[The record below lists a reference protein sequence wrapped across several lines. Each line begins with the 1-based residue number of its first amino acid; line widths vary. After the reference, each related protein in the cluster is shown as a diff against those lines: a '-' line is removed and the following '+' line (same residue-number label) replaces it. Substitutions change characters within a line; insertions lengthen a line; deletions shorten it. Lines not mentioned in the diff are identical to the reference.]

1 MTNIRL
7 FVLLLL
13 SALILMEHPLRA
25 QQQSVQAVQRTSVM
39 RLPGV
44 PTIRNYAP
52 ARYQAHG
59 QNFGVAQDRR
69 GLVYFAN
76 TSGVLEHDGAT
87 WRTIPTSGNS
97 IVRSVVCDSTGRIY
111 VGARGDFGYL
121 VPDSTGA
128 TTFISLLNKVEKKDQ
143 DFLDVWRVYANR
155 DGIWFITNSSVFHWH
170 KNKITAIPANKEILA
185 SYSVGGRII
194 LQERN
199 FELFEIVNDQFRK
212 LPSADIT
219 AKSMEVVA
227 LLPVNAAQALLVTA
241 NNGLYYYDYQ
251 RLTPFQT
258 EASALI
264 QANRLSEAAFLSD
277 GSLALGT
284 TRNGAI
290 ILGRSGNLLTVI
302 NKAAGMQDEN
312 VKFLYTDRQAGL
324 WLALNNGISRVELP
338 SPLTFMTESKAPQGG
353 VTDCKRHDGML
364 YFATYD
370 GLYTLNEVTGGYTP
384 VSGIVTTCW
393 SIMPTPKGLLAATS
407 EGVYLVD
414 KQAARKLTQGFSFS
428 LCTSKLHQNTV
439 YAGEKNS
446 ISVLTLGAA
455 GWTSSG
461 AIPCPYN
468 EIHEI
473 VEDRDGWLWIP
484 TIAKGILRFRA
495 PASGTERPEILRY
508 DTTHK
513 LPSMLGNHATLLNG
527 QAMMV
532 TPEGIMKLNAAKNI
546 FEKDPRLDST
556 LREGWYSRVFEDDN
570 GNIWTTSGN
579 GKNLSLHRASP
590 DGHYRL
596 EKTPFLPIAE
606 MTVWAILPGKDV
618 LWLGGPDGVV
628 RYDQSVAKD
637 YKVPFPALIRQVTI
651 NSDSIAFEGNYF
663 DVNGIPSLEQ
673 NPEFQLVLPY
683 DKNTLRFEYV
693 GANYDNS
700 PANLYQIK
708 LEGFDQNWSDWLRDL
723 QKEYTNLPDGKY
735 TFRVRCK
742 NIYGAVSSEAT
753 YTFEIL
759 KPWFKTWWAYVGY
772 FLLST
777 GTVWLLVRWRLQ
789 QAEKEKREL
798 ERVIEERTS
807 EVVHQKEEI
816 EIASAELANK
826 NDELEKI
833 NAIVKSINAQINFS
847 EMLQS
852 ILEKTKRIIRGV
864 QQAELLV
871 LSADSGEYEAKAQLG
886 WDEPREE
893 HLTLQEVEEIYLHNT
908 QEVYQD
914 IYTAVAGDGKEI
926 NHSRAVMVVKVQD
939 KVEGF
944 LIIENTRKTNAFDD
958 RDFSL
963 LRNLKEHITSAFIK
977 TKILGDL
984 QVKNNLVEAYVK
996 TIKRDLDTASKIQ
1009 HAILP
1014 DANNPFPQIKEFGI
1028 CAEMIAAKDVGGDFY
1043 DFFLIDKD
1051 RLGFVMADVSGKGMP
1066 AALFMAVSRTMLKST
1081 ALLGGK
1087 PGDVLEIVNDL
1098 LAAENVSTLFVTVF
1112 YGILSIRTGEV
1123 EYANGGHNLPFILRK
1138 NGAVE
1143 MMKKTGGMGLAIM
1156 EEMPFENAKLQLE
1169 KGDAMFLYTDG
1180 VTEAMD
1186 IHDNLYTDPRLEETL
1201 KKLNKNAG
1209 ISDIMNG
1216 VITDVKKFATG
1227 APQADDITV
1236 LTLRYEG

>member
-1 MTNIRL
+1 MTNTRRY
-7 FVLLLL
+7 FLLLTALICLGTPL
-13 SALILMEHPLRA
+13 SA
-25 QQQSVQAVQRTSVM
+25 QVAVPAVPSAPAM

-44 PTIRNYAP
+44 PQIRNYTP

-59 QNFGVAQDRR
+59 QNFGVTQDKR

-128 TTFISLLNKVEKKDQ
+128 TTFISLLSKVEKKDQ
-143 DFLDVWRVYANR
+143 DFLDVWRVFANH
-155 DGIWFITNSSVFHWH
+155 DGVWFITNTSVFHWN
-170 KNKITAIPANKEILA
+170 KNKITAIAAHQEILA
-185 SYSVGGRII
+185 SYLVGGRII
-194 LQERN
+194 VQERN
-199 FELFEIVNDQFRK
+199 FELYEIANGQFRK
-212 LPSADIT
+212 LPSAEIM
-219 AKSMEVVA
+219 AKSMEVVSM
-227 LLPVNAAQALLVTA
+227 LQLSSGQTLVITA

-251 RLTPFQT
+251 RLTPYPT
-258 EASALI
+258 NAASVIL
-264 QANRLSEAAFLSD
+264 ANRLSEATLLSD
-277 GSLALGT
+277 GSLAIGT

-290 ILGRSGNLLTVI
+290 LLDRSGALRSML
-302 NKAAGMQDEN
+302 NKSAGLQNEN
-312 VKFLYTDRQAGL
+312 VKFLFTDRQSGL
-324 WLALNNGISRVELP
+324 WLALNNGISRVEMP

-364 YFATYD
+364 YCATYE
-370 GLYTLNEVTGGYTP
+370 GLYTLNEQSGGFAT
-384 VSGIVTTCW
+384 VSGISTTCW
-393 SIMPTPKGLLAATS
+393 AILPTSKGLVAATS
-407 EGVYLVD
+407 EGIYIVD
-414 KQAARKLTQGFSFS
+414 KHVARKVTQGFSFS
-428 LCTSKLHQNTV
+428 LCQSKTHANV
-439 YAGEKNS
+439 IYAGEKNAVT
-446 ISVLTLGAA
+446 VLKLGAS

-461 AIPCPYN
+461 SIPCPYN

-473 VEDRDGWLWIP
+473 AEDRDGWLWIP

-495 PASGTERPEILRY
+495 PADGAERPEIARF

-513 LPSMLGNHATLLNG
+513 LPSMLGNHISVIDG
-527 QAMMV
+527 QAVMV
-532 TPEGIMKLNAAKNI
+532 TSDGILKLNTAKQV
-546 FEKDPRLDST
+546 FEKDVHLDSA
-556 LREGWYSRVFEDDN
+556 LREGWFSRIYEDEN
-570 GNIWTTSGN
+570 GNLWTTSGN
-579 GKNLSLHRASP
+579 DKNLSLYRRTS
-590 DGHYRL
+590 DGHYHL
-596 EKTPFLPIAE
+596 EQTPFLPFASTTI
-606 MTVWAILPGKDV
+606 WAILPAKDA
-618 LWLGGPDGVV
+618 LWLGGPDGVI
-628 RYDQSVAKD
+628 RYDESIAKN
-637 YKVPFPALIRQVTI
+637 YKVPFPALIRKVTI
-651 NSDSIAFEGNYF
+651 NADSLAFAGNYF
-663 DVNGIPSLEQ
+663 DASRIPSLEQ
-673 NPEFQLVLPY
+673 NPEFQPVLPY

-708 LEGFDQNWSDWLRDL
+708 LEGFDENWSDWLRDL

-742 NIYGAVSSEAT
+742 NIYGAISSEAT
-753 YTFEIL
+753 YKFEIL
-759 KPWFKTWWAYVGY
+759 KPWFKTWWAYLAY
-772 FLLST
+772 FLLSA

-833 NAIVKSINAQINFS
+833 NAIVKSINAQIDFS

-893 HLTLQEVEEIYLHNT
+893 RLTLQEVEETYLLNT

-914 IYTAVAGDGKEI
+914 IYTAVAGEGKEI

-1014 DANNPFPQIKEFGI
+1014 DANNPFPKIKEFGI

-1112 YGILSIRTGEV
+1112 YGILNIRTGEV

-1138 NGAVE
+1138 NGGVE

-1201 KKLNKNAG
+1201 KKLNKNAT
-1209 ISDIMNG
+1209 ITDIMNG
-1216 VITDVKKFATG
+1216 VIADVKRFATG

>member
-1 MTNIRL
+1 MTNTRCY
-7 FVLLLL
+7 FLLL
-13 SALILMEHPLRA
+13 SVLLCLGNPLQA
-25 QQQSVQAVQRTSVM
+25 QQMPTMQAAPAM

-44 PTIRNYAP
+44 PTMRNYTP
-52 ARYQAHG
+52 ERYQAHG
-59 QNFGVAQDRR
+59 QNFGVTQDKR

-128 TTFISLLNKVEKKDQ
+128 TTFISLLSKVGKKDQ
-143 DFLDVWRVYANR
+143 DFLDVWRAYANH
-155 DGIWFITNSSVFHWH
+155 DGIWFITNTSVFHWN
-170 KNKITAIPANKEILA
+170 KNKITAIPANQEILA
-185 SYSVGGRII
+185 SFSVGGRII
-194 LQERN
+194 VQERSL
-199 FELFEIVNDQFRK
+199 ELFEIVNGQFRK
-212 LPSADIT
+212 LPSAEIT
-219 AKSMEVVA
+219 AKSMEVVSM
-227 LLPVNAAQALLVTA
+227 LPTSTGQTLIITA

-251 RLTPFQT
+251 HLTPYPT
-258 EASALI
+258 NAASII
-264 QANRLSEAAFLSD
+264 QANRLSEAALLSD
-277 GSLALGT
+277 GSLAIGT

-290 ILGRSGNLLTVI
+290 ILDRAGNLLTII
-302 NKAAGMQDEN
+302 NKAAGLQSEN
-312 VKFLYTDRQAGL
+312 VKFLFTDRQSGL
-324 WLALNNGISRVELP
+324 WLALNNGISRVEMP

-364 YFATYD
+364 YFATYE
-370 GLYTLNEVTGGYTP
+370 GLYTLNEQSGGFTA
-384 VSGIVTTCW
+384 VSGISTTCW
-393 SIMPTPKGLLAATS
+393 AILPTAKGLLAATS
-407 EGVYLVD
+407 EGIYVVD
-414 KQAARKLTQGFSFS
+414 KQAARKVIQGFSFS
-428 LCTSKLHQNTV
+428 LCESKTHPNV
-439 YAGEKNS
+439 VFAGEKNS
-446 ISVLTLGAA
+446 VTVLKLGAA
-455 GWTSSG
+455 GWVSSG
-461 AIPCPYN
+461 SIPCPYN

-473 VEDRDGWLWIP
+473 AEDKDGWVWIP

-495 PASGTERPEILRY
+495 PADGTERPEMTRY

-513 LPSMLGNHATLLNG
+513 LPAMLGNHLAIIGGRALFATPDGVMRFN
-527 QAMMV
+527 
-532 TPEGIMKLNAAKNI
+532 TTKNI
-546 FEKDPRLDST
+546 FEAATELDSS
-556 LREGWYSRVFEDDN
+556 LRDGWFSRIHEDDN
-570 GNIWTTSGN
+570 GNIWITTGN
-579 GKNLSLHRASP
+579 DKNLSLYRRTQ
-590 DGHYRL
+590 DGHYQY
-596 EKTPFLPIAE
+596 EKTPFLPIAAT
-606 MTVWAILPGKDV
+606 TVWAILPGKDA
-618 LWLGGPDGVV
+618 LWLGGPDGVI
-628 RYDQSVAKD
+628 RYNQTVAKN
-637 YKVPFPALIRQVTI
+637 YNVPFPALIRRVTI
-651 NSDSIAFEGNYF
+651 NSDSLAFDGNYF
-663 DVNGIPSLEQ
+663 DGNRIPSLEQ
-673 NPEFQLVLPY
+673 NPEFQLILPY

-693 GANYDNS
+693 GANFDNS

-708 LEGFDQNWSDWLRDL
+708 LEGFDDNWSDWQRDL
-723 QKEYTNLPDGKY
+723 QKEYTNLSDGKY

-742 NIYGAVSSEAT
+742 NIYGAISSEST

-772 FLLST
+772 FLFSA

-833 NAIVKSINAQINFS
+833 NAIVKSINAQIDFS

-864 QQAELLV
+864 QHAELLV
-871 LSADSGEYEAKAQLG
+871 LSADSEWYEAKAQLG
-886 WDEPREE
+886 WDESHEE
-893 HLTLQEVEEIYLHNT
+893 RRTLQEIEEIYLQNT

-914 IYTAVAGDGKEI
+914 IYTAVAADGKEI
-926 NHSRAVMVVKVQD
+926 NYSRAVMVVKVQD

-944 LIIENTRKTNAFDD
+944 LIIDNTRKTNAFDD

-984 QVKNNLVEAYVK
+984 QVKNNLVEAYIK
-996 TIKRDLDTASKIQ
+996 AIKRDLDTASKIQ

-1087 PGDVLEIVNDL
+1087 PGDVLGIVNDL

-1112 YGILSIRTGEV
+1112 YGILNIRTGEV